1 MMVHR
6 IRTIG
11 YTYKHIKR
19 YRDIVMVLVRH
30 GFGDLITNI
39 KLQRHVDLG
48 KKLVKSKG
56 DVKIAPLSRWER
68 VRLALEELGPTFVKA
83 GQIMSNRP
91 DLLPQELIVE
101 LEKLQDLV
109 PPFPVAEARRLIEE
123 ELGASIPSLFREFT
137 DIPIASAS
145 IAQVHRAVLLSG
157 EDVVIKVQRP
167 RLKQVIEVDVEIM
180 LHLATLME
188 EYLYGMDIINP
199 VGIIKEFERSIKKEI
214 DFTIEAMHISR
225 FSRNFQAN
233 PTIYVPKVYRD
244 LTTRK
249 ILTMEFIDGIKVS
262 KVNALIEAGNDPE
275 TIANRGADLVL
286 KQVFEHG
293 FFHADPHAGNI
304 LVLDNNTIC
313 FLDFGMMGSL
323 LPKHRECLGSIV
335 VGIVNRDMKKIIKAT
350 LQLSR
355 SRHIEDADRLEYE
368 LSDLVDKYYYLPLKD
383 INMGELLTSWF
394 ELVVAHK
401 AKFPPD
407 MYLLT
412 KALIT
417 IEGVGRS
424 VDPTFDMMS
433 HAKPFAKKLLK
444 DRLSARRLAKDI
456 YLSASEFS
464 LLARDLP
471 SEMREIIE
479 QIKLGEAKI
488 AFEHRGLEPVLNKG
502 DQISN
507 RIAFAIVLAALIVG
521 SALIIMSKTPP
532 MWRGIPLIGIIGFVG
547 AGVMGF
553 WLLISIL
560 RHGRM

>member
-1 MMVHR
+1 MVHR